1 MTIKVDEI
9 AYCKLQPRGFKKHIL
24 HSPVKV
30 MAKDKDYAYFKTF
43 DEENFKLPYKIFYTC
58 FTKKLI
64 KNYNYILL

>member
-43 DEENFKLPYKIFYTC
+43 DEENFKLPYKIFYT
-58 FTKKLI
+58 
-64 KNYNYILL
+64 